1 MAVVQVVHFKSMN
14 KMKLQLNRSA
24 VITLILIG
32 VVPVLTILSN
42 YSGEVTIK
50 LNTDGIQLQI
60 IGDRS
65 KIC

>member
-1 MAVVQVVHFKSMN
+1 MN
-14 KMKLQLNRSA
+14 KIKLQPTRSV

-32 VVPVLTILSN
+32 VVPVLAILSN